1 MEVEQLRQEIQRLSQ
16 MLAEIE
22 TTRSK
27 AKEALAEK
35 LASFQRGE
43 IITWAGRSGNRR
55 GEVIGYRLNGADNV
69 SYQVR
74 SVRLDGSP
82 GIEVEVQQWKR
93 PTRWV
98 A

>member
-1 MEVEQLRQEIQRLSQ
+1 MEVEQLRQEIQRLSEI
-16 MLAEIE
+16 LAEIE
-22 TTRSK
+22 TTRNH

-35 LASFQRGE
+35 LAHFQRGE
-43 IITWAGRSGNRR
+43 IITWAGRAGHRR
-55 GEVIGYRLNGADNV
+55 GEVIGYRLSGRDSV

-74 SVRLDGSP
+74 SVRMDGSP

>member
-43 IITWAGRSGNRR
+43 IITWSGRSGNRR
-55 GEVIGYRLNGADNV
+55 GEVIGYRLNGADVV

-93 PTRWV
+93 PERWV